1 MYVVVAIYSRIS
13 SLRRIL
19 YVPKNLIRG
28 GFAGIMIGAL
38 RGCIMARGRL
48 EAEVI
53 VLRQQLNML
62 RRRSPRRV
70 RPNAFDSANLCL
82 PLSVFPRHR
91 QCSHDYLPCNRH
103 SLAPYRLPGVVT
115 LEVSKSRRST
125 QDRPGIARSGAPEN
139 PLWGAP
145 RIHGELL
152 KLG

>member
-82 PLSVFPRHR
+82 PLSVFPG
-91 QCSHDYLPCNRH
+91 QCRRDYSP
-103 SLAPYRLPGVVT
+103 
-115 LEVSKSRRST
+115 
-125 QDRPGIARSGAPEN
+125 
-139 PLWGAP
+139 
-145 RIHGELL
+145 
-152 KLG
+152 